1 MIDEELNSL
10 INNVATST
18 AATLVTS
25 LKREHLIKNRR
36 SAYQKVELLLYNYT
50 DFKEL
55 IKTKEKEIKIIR
67 EIGLDKKSKD
77 ITMGINNGNAP
88 YVNELEKIEDKIVEI
103 ENSIKTTQ
111 RFIGIIDSALEKI
124 STDHYFDVIRL
135 YYFERLSREV
145 IADRLKV
152 LDVKTISR
160 NKRRLMEKLKM
171 DLFSGDAIA
180 EIFNS

>member
-1 MIDEELNSL
+1 MIDEELNTL

-18 AATLVTS
+18 AATLVTN

-50 DFKEL
+50 DFKTL
-55 IKTKEKEIKIIR
+55 IKTKEKEIKTVR
-67 EIGLDKKSKD
+67 AMGLDKKSKD
-77 ITMGINNGNAP
+77 ITMGINSGNAP
-88 YVNELEKIEDKIVEI
+88 YVTEMEKIEDKIIEI

-111 RFIGIIDSALEKI
+111 RFIAIIDSALEKI

-135 YYFERLSREV
+135 YYFERLSRET
-145 IADRLKV
+145 IADHLNV